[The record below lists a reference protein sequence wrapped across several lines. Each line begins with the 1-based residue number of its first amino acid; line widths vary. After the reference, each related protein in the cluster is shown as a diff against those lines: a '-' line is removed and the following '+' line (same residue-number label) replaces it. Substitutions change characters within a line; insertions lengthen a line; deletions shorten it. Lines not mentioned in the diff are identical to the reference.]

1 MINLKSFMMI
11 PSYTFTEKK
20 KKRKGQSFLFQ
31 VILSLVCLGFFF
43 FEGEFSRF
51 FFYC

>member
-31 VILSLVCLGFFF
+31 VILSLVCLDFF